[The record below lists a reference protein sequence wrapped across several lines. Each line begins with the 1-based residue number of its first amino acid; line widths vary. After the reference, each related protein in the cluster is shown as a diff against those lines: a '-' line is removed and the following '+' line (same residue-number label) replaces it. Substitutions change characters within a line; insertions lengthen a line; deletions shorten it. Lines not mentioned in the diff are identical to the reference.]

1 MSNLTMGVLGLQ
13 GDIEEH
19 LAAID
24 GALSKLGLE
33 GGSILVKSLDDVK
46 RIDALVIPG
55 GESTVMG
62 GLSSVKGIAAAVRER
77 INKGL
82 PTLGTCA
89 GMILL
94 AKRAQ
99 DRVVGETNQTLIG
112 ALDIEVERNSFGRQ
126 SESFEA
132 ELRLQLPKASS
143 FHGVFIRAPSVRSM
157 GEGVRE
163 LARLGDSVVAVQQGR
178 IIGTAF
184 HPELSGS
191 TLLHE
196 HLIELAAGPRP
207 GT

>member
-62 GLSSVKGIAAAVRER
+62 GLSSVKGIVTAVRER

-126 SESFEA
+126 MESFEA
-132 ELRLQLPKASS
+132 ELRLQLPKASN